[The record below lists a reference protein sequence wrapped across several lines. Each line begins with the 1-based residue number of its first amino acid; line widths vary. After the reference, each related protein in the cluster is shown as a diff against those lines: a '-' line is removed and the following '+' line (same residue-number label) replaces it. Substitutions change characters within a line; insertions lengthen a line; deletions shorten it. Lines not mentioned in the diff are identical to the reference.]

1 MTDDRRRLKKKGPQQ
16 NGARLLSAEVESGES
31 ATKKADAPHLIV
43 GIGASAGG
51 LEAFRIFFENMPA
64 DSGMAFV
71 LVQHLAPD
79 HKSILAEILAKSTPM
94 DVIEAVDGAEVL
106 PNHVFVIPPDATLTI
121 ANGRLVI
128 VKPAPPREHRR
139 PIDTFMFSLAQD
151 QTENAVCIILSGT
164 GSDGTLGLTS
174 IKEHGGLTIAQAEFD
189 HHAKSGMPSSATATG
204 FVDHVMEVNDIPAK
218 LVEYHR
224 HLAQAKAHKNAD
236 GIRGDAAEHLV
247 EISAL
252 LQKGVGHDFTEYKE
266 KTLVRRIQ
274 RRMQVLH
281 LNSVTAYLDELRAN
295 PQELELLFR
304 DLLIGVT
311 QFFRDPSA
319 FDALQNM
326 IIPQLIAGKGAGDQL
341 RVWVPGCATG
351 EEAYS
356 IAILLR
362 EAVVRLPAAPKIMVF
377 ATDIDERALN
387 LARSGRYPRAQLDS
401 IALERLERWF
411 VREGDHYC
419 VSTEI
424 RELCVFSPHSVVRDP
439 PFSRL
444 DLISCRNLLIY
455 LDAALQD
462 RLIPIFHYALRPG
475 GFLFLGPSESISR
488 QENYFTE
495 IDKKHRLFERRN
507 DTPAVLPSLP
517 LSPAPSSR
525 GGAAAPSSSTLARP
539 APETGVERGAR
550 RVMERYAPA
559 HLLIDKNHQVLSFS
573 GQTGKYLDPPPG
585 AASFNLFNLIQK
597 ALRPAARSL
606 LQRVESTGLRAVQED
621 VPIEVAGKSDAINLI
636 VEPILPASGK
646 AAHYIVIF
654 QDLETSKTPVEA
666 LDKDGQDGGQELELR
681 AIKARLQAALDEA
694 EQANEDLKSVNE
706 EYQSLNEELQ
716 SSNEELET
724 SKEEMQSINEELQTV
739 NNELNEKNTR
749 LHRLNSDL
757 QNLLESTEIAILFLD
772 DDLSVRTFTPA
783 CTKLFHLRNADLG
796 RPVTEIASRLS
807 YQDIE
812 NDVRESLA
820 KLSAVERE
828 VHSDTEAT
836 FLMRVRPYR
845 TLNRI
850 VDGVVITF
858 VDISEQKRHAETL
871 GRLAAIV
878 ASSEDAIIGH
888 SLEGTITS
896 WNRGA
901 ETIFGYPAN
910 ETIGKSLSMF
920 VPQGEFDSTLDVL
933 ERVKR
938 GEAVQNL
945 EISRTAKDGKRT
957 EMSLTVSPVRDSEGR
972 IIAASTVARDVS
984 ERASAEQQRTMLM
997 AELDHRVKN
1006 TLATVHS
1013 IAAQTAS
1020 NASSIAEFSEAFEA
1034 RLLALSQT
1042 HNLLTEGQW
1051 QDASLLQILAT
1062 ELSPYAHDPD
1072 NPRFALDG
1080 EDIRLK
1086 SAQALAL
1093 GMAFHE
1099 LATNAAKYGA
1109 FSTATGRIDVSWRI
1123 ENAASENR
1131 LLLKWVESGG
1141 PPVAPPTRA
1150 GFGSRLLEHGLPYET
1165 GVKTS
1170 LDFAS
1175 NGLCCTIA
1183 VALKRF
1189 KK

>member
-1 MTDDRRRLKKKGPQQ
+1 
-16 NGARLLSAEVESGES
+16 
-31 ATKKADAPHLIV
+31 
-43 GIGASAGG
+43 
-51 LEAFRIFFENMPA
+51 
-64 DSGMAFV
+64 
-71 LVQHLAPD
+71 
-79 HKSILAEILAKSTPM
+79 
-94 DVIEAVDGAEVL
+94 
-106 PNHVFVIPPDATLTI
+106 
-121 ANGRLVI
+121 
-128 VKPAPPREHRR
+128 
-139 PIDTFMFSLAQD
+139 
-151 QTENAVCIILSGT
+151 
-164 GSDGTLGLTS
+164 
-174 IKEHGGLTIAQAEFD
+174 
-189 HHAKSGMPSSATATG
+189 
-204 FVDHVMEVNDIPAK
+204 
-218 LVEYHR
+218 
-224 HLAQAKAHKNAD
+224 
-236 GIRGDAAEHLV
+236 
-247 EISAL
+247 
-252 LQKGVGHDFTEYKE
+252 
-266 KTLVRRIQ
+266 
-274 RRMQVLH
+274 
-281 LNSVTAYLDELRAN
+281 
-295 PQELELLFR
+295 
-304 DLLIGVT
+304 
-311 QFFRDPSA
+311 
-319 FDALQNM
+319 
-326 IIPQLIAGKGAGDQL
+326 
-341 RVWVPGCATG
+341 
-351 EEAYS
+351 
-356 IAILLR
+356 
-362 EAVVRLPAAPKIMVF
+362 
-377 ATDIDERALN
+377 
-387 LARSGRYPRAQLDS
+387 
-401 IALERLERWF
+401 
-411 VREGDHYC
+411 
-419 VSTEI
+419 
-424 RELCVFSPHSVVRDP
+424 
-439 PFSRL
+439 
-444 DLISCRNLLIY
+444 
-455 LDAALQD
+455 
-462 RLIPIFHYALRPG
+462 
-475 GFLFLGPSESISR
+475 
-488 QENYFTE
+488 
-495 IDKKHRLFERRN
+495 
-507 DTPAVLPSLP
+507 
-517 LSPAPSSR
+517 
-525 GGAAAPSSSTLARP
+525 
-539 APETGVERGAR
+539 
-550 RVMERYAPA
+550 
-559 HLLIDKNHQVLSFS
+559 
-573 GQTGKYLDPPPG
+573 
-585 AASFNLFNLIQK
+585 
-597 ALRPAARSL
+597 
-606 LQRVESTGLRAVQED
+606 
-621 VPIEVAGKSDAINLI
+621 
-636 VEPILPASGK
+636 
-646 AAHYIVIF
+646 
-654 QDLETSKTPVEA
+654 
-666 LDKDGQDGGQELELR
+666 
-681 AIKARLQAALDEA
+681 
-694 EQANEDLKSVNE
+694 
-706 EYQSLNEELQ
+706 
-716 SSNEELET
+716 
-724 SKEEMQSINEELQTV
+724 
-739 NNELNEKNTR
+739 
-749 LHRLNSDL
+749 
-757 QNLLESTEIAILFLD
+757 
-772 DDLSVRTFTPA
+772 
-783 CTKLFHLRNADLG
+783 
-796 RPVTEIASRLS
+796 
-807 YQDIE
+807 
-812 NDVRESLA
+812 
-820 KLSAVERE
+820 
-828 VHSDTEAT
+828 
-836 FLMRVRPYR
+836 
-845 TLNRI
+845 
-850 VDGVVITF
+850 VITF